1 MNDISGRTAVIV
13 GAGRGLG
20 RGIARAFAEAGASV
34 IAVARTGDDLAE
46 LTGTT
51 ENIHAEAVDAA
62 EDEVAAVR

>member
-1 MNDISGRTAVIV
+1 
-13 GAGRGLG
+13 LG

-34 IAVARTGDDLAE
+34 IAVTRTGDDLAE